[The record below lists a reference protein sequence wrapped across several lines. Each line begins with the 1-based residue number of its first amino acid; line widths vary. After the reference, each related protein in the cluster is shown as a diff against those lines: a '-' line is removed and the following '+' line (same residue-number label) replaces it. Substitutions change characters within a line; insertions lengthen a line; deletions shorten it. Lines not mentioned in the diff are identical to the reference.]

1 MTIAGTSGPPPSPR
15 PFRSR
20 AIDAM
25 TAFLL
30 LFGAIWAVVDLA
42 VVIGLSAATG
52 PAWNDLILDRRGVAA
67 EASVT
72 SVAPTSARVNGRSVY
87 RVGYTFT
94 DAAGLARTTSSLT
107 TASALIGAARGT
119 PVAIAYDPQSPSRA
133 RLDGERASLVG
144 LFILIPVGLALVG
157 GIIFLLGLRRV
168 AFIRAI
174 YVHGQAVPAVV
185 TAISRTPMRVNGRR
199 VMRVDYSFETITG
212 RVAGRTSTRD
222 PPPVGGSLWVIYE
235 ASDPKRS
242 VAA

>member
-1 MTIAGTSGPPPSPR
+1 MTIAVTSGPPPSPR
-15 PFRSR
+15 PFRYR

-42 VVIGLSAATG
+42 VVIGLSVATG
-52 PAWNDLILDRRGVAA
+52 PFWNDLILDRRGVAA
-67 EASVT
+67 EAWVT
-72 SVAPTSARVNGRSVY
+72 SVAPTSTHVSGRSVY
-87 RVGYTFT
+87 RVAYTFT
-94 DAAGLARTTSSLT
+94 DAAGVTRTTSSLT
-107 TASALIGAARGT
+107 TASALIGAVRGT
-119 PVAIAYDPQSPSRA
+119 PVAIDYDPQSPSRA
-133 RLDGERASLVG
+133 RPDGARASVVG
-144 LFILIPVGLALVG
+144 LFILIPVGMALVG

-168 AFIRAI
+168 ARIRAI
-174 YVHGQAVPAVV
+174 YVHGRAAPAVV
-185 TAISRTPMRVNGRR
+185 TAISRTSMRVNGQR

-222 PPPVGGSLWVIYE
+222 PPPVGASIWVIYD